1 MIHYKGARWYKCDF
15 HLHTPA
21 SLCFKDKTVTPEQ
34 WINRVKELHLNC
46 VAVTDHNT
54 GEWIDKV
61 KPIAQAE
68 GIVVFP
74 GVEIT
79 CDTSKIHLLILF
91 DTDKG
96 TQDVNDFLIRC
107 GINREDFAK
116 SEAHSMKTVLEI
128 AEMANAD
135 NAIVIPAHIDEYNGL
150 GTCASKDVIEKLFDL
165 EYINAVQFVHKDF
178 LQTGITV
185 PGNEELKAHINQYYN
200 NPRLEIGYDAIKK
213 GYDSVVKAKQKNI
226 SLLTFSDNPDLDEP
240 SKHGLSGI
248 GRVYSWIKMD
258 ENPDIEGLRQ
268 AFMFSDR
275 NANSFECE
283 TMPYSKPSLWIKSI
297 AIQNTTITKKDIVFN
312 IEFSP
317 SLTTI
322 IGGRGSG
329 KSSILRFLRGVF
341 DRNADINGL
350 EEILE
355 EQRNFFKLCDDDGIG
370 VLKADS
376 KIIVEFVR
384 DEILYRIIFVKGER
398 ERSIEK
404 YNAETDSFELVTDE
418 FFIDFFEFEQYSQK
432 QIFALAQKPNEL
444 RNRIDSAIPA
454 IADIQEERLQIESDL
469 NQKVATRKS
478 LTQSIVAKS
487 KLMTE
492 IRDLEN
498 KIRLLQQSGISELLK
513 NNQSLKRQYN
523 VLKTFFQKIRD
534 LQTELTKSVELYDN
548 LPTIKDELF
557 DESYRKEIRNVLD
570 VLIESITHQKE
581 VQQQVLNSIELA
593 IIQGKD
599 AIGKS
604 QFWADLKSNQQLFD
618 TKKNELEIK
627 GVTDLSDFAKYT
639 TLIEQKQKELI
650 EISQKESELAVINE
664 EINKLLD
671 LSLQK
676 RKLITEKR
684 SEFIRSFNSEK
695 IKINIKLFGDKKEF
709 VSRLRLILQRQTGFE
724 KGIDVLVKKIFNSPD
739 IENNLKSV
747 KNILLDIYKDSYAG
761 TEFDAHFINLIKGL
775 TQEQINNI
783 ELLYPEDE
791 IEMTYKI
798 TSGHFK
804 PLSVASAGQ
813 KTTAILTFIL
823 SFGTAPL
830 VLDQPE
836 DDLDNHLVYSL
847 IVDKI
852 KEIKQRRQV
861 IVVTHNANIPVNGDA
876 EYVISMSS
884 DTHNL
889 KIQAEGT
896 IERTNVKQEICEVM
910 EGGIDAFR
918 TRARR
923 YNKL

>member
-593 IIQGKD
+593 ITQGKD

-604 QFWADLKSNQQLFD
+604 QFWADLKNNQQLFD
-618 TKKNELEIK
+618 TKKNELETK

-724 KGIDVLVKKIFNSPD
+724 KGIDVLVN
-739 IENNLKSV
+739 KS
-747 KNILLDIYKDSYAG
+747 N
-761 TEFDAHFINLIKGL
+761 E
-775 TQEQINNI
+775 
-783 ELLYPEDE
+783 
-791 IEMTYKI
+791 
-798 TSGHFK
+798 
-804 PLSVASAGQ
+804 
-813 KTTAILTFIL
+813 
-823 SFGTAPL
+823 
-830 VLDQPE
+830 
-836 DDLDNHLVYSL
+836 
-847 IVDKI
+847 
-852 KEIKQRRQV
+852 
-861 IVVTHNANIPVNGDA
+861 TH
-876 EYVISMSS
+876 
-884 DTHNL
+884 
-889 KIQAEGT
+889 K
-896 IERTNVKQEICEVM
+896 
-910 EGGIDAFR
+910 
-918 TRARR
+918 
-923 YNKL
+923 

>member
-21 SLCFKDKTVTPEQ
+21 SLCFKDKTVTPGQ

-150 GTCASKDVIEKLFDL
+150 GTCASKYVIEKLFDL

-593 IIQGKD
+593 ITQGKN

-618 TKKNELEIK
+618 TKKNELETK

-724 KGIDVLVKKIFNSPD
+724 KGIDVLVNKIFNSPD

-761 TEFDAHFINLIKGL
+761 TEFDGHFINLIKGL

>member
-248 GRVYSWIKMD
+248 GRVYSWFKMD

-275 NANSFECE
+275 NVNSFECE

-297 AIQNTTITKKDIVFN
+297 AIQNTTITQKDIVFN

-593 IIQGKD
+593 ITQGKD

-618 TKKNELEIK
+618 TKKNELETK

-664 EINKLLD
+664 EINNLLD

-761 TEFDAHFINLIKGL
+761 TEFDGHFINLIKGL

>member
-1 MIHYKGARWYKCDF
+1 
-15 HLHTPA
+15 
-21 SLCFKDKTVTPEQ
+21 
-34 WINRVKELHLNC
+34 
-46 VAVTDHNT
+46 
-54 GEWIDKV
+54 
-61 KPIAQAE
+61 
-68 GIVVFP
+68 
-74 GVEIT
+74 
-79 CDTSKIHLLILF
+79 
-91 DTDKG
+91 
-96 TQDVNDFLIRC
+96 
-107 GINREDFAK
+107 
-116 SEAHSMKTVLEI
+116 
-128 AEMANAD
+128 
-135 NAIVIPAHIDEYNGL
+135 
-150 GTCASKDVIEKLFDL
+150 
-165 EYINAVQFVHKDF
+165 
-178 LQTGITV
+178 
-185 PGNEELKAHINQYYN
+185 
-200 NPRLEIGYDAIKK
+200 
-213 GYDSVVKAKQKNI
+213 
-226 SLLTFSDNPDLDEP
+226 
-240 SKHGLSGI
+240 
-248 GRVYSWIKMD
+248 MD

-593 IIQGKD
+593 ITQGKD

-604 QFWADLKSNQQLFD
+604 QFWADLKSNQQLFY
-618 TKKNELEIK
+618 TKKNELETK

-724 KGIDVLVKKIFNSPD
+724 KGIDVLVNKIFNSPN

-761 TEFDAHFINLIKGL
+761 TEFDGHFINLIKGL

-804 PLSVASAGQ
+804 HLSVASAGQ

>member
-185 PGNEELKAHINQYYN
+185 PGNEELKAHINKYYN

-418 FFIDFFEFEQYSQK
+418 FFIDFFELEQYSQK

-513 NNQSLKRQYN
+513 NK
-523 VLKTFFQKIRD
+523 VH
-534 LQTELTKSVELYDN
+534 
-548 LPTIKDELF
+548 PT
-557 DESYRKEIRNVLD
+557 
-570 VLIESITHQKE
+570 
-581 VQQQVLNSIELA
+581 
-593 IIQGKD
+593 
-599 AIGKS
+599 
-604 QFWADLKSNQQLFD
+604 
-618 TKKNELEIK
+618 
-627 GVTDLSDFAKYT
+627 
-639 TLIEQKQKELI
+639 
-650 EISQKESELAVINE
+650 
-664 EINKLLD
+664 
-671 LSLQK
+671 
-676 RKLITEKR
+676 
-684 SEFIRSFNSEK
+684 
-695 IKINIKLFGDKKEF
+695 
-709 VSRLRLILQRQTGFE
+709 
-724 KGIDVLVKKIFNSPD
+724 
-739 IENNLKSV
+739 
-747 KNILLDIYKDSYAG
+747 
-761 TEFDAHFINLIKGL
+761 
-775 TQEQINNI
+775 
-783 ELLYPEDE
+783 
-791 IEMTYKI
+791 
-798 TSGHFK
+798 
-804 PLSVASAGQ
+804 
-813 KTTAILTFIL
+813 
-823 SFGTAPL
+823 
-830 VLDQPE
+830 
-836 DDLDNHLVYSL
+836 
-847 IVDKI
+847 
-852 KEIKQRRQV
+852 
-861 IVVTHNANIPVNGDA
+861 NA
-876 EYVISMSS
+876 
-884 DTHNL
+884 
-889 KIQAEGT
+889 
-896 IERTNVKQEICEVM
+896 
-910 EGGIDAFR
+910 
-918 TRARR
+918 
-923 YNKL
+923 

>member
-96 TQDVNDFLIRC
+96 TQYVNDFLIRC

-370 VLKADS
+370 VLKTDS

-570 VLIESITHQKE
+570 VLIESISHQKV

-593 IIQGKD
+593 ITQGKD

-618 TKKNELEIK
+618 TKKNELETK

-709 VSRLRLILQRQTGFE
+709 VSCLRLILQRQTGFE
-724 KGIDVLVKKIFNSPD
+724 KGIDVLVNKIFNSPD

-761 TEFDAHFINLIKGL
+761 TEFDGHFINLIKGL

-830 VLDQPE
+830 ILDQPE

>member
-54 GEWIDKV
+54 GEWIEKV

-185 PGNEELKAHINQYYN
+185 PGNEELKAHINKYYN

-593 IIQGKD
+593 ITQGKD

-618 TKKNELEIK
+618 TKKNELETK

-724 KGIDVLVKKIFNSPD
+724 KGIDVLVNKIFNSPD

-747 KNILLDIYKDSYAG
+747 KNILLDIYKGSYAG
-761 TEFDAHFINLIKGL
+761 TEFDGHFINLIKGL

>member
-21 SLCFKDKTVTPEQ
+21 SLCFKDKTVTPER

-355 EQRNFFKLCDDDGIG
+355 EQRSFFKLCDDDGIG

-593 IIQGKD
+593 ITQGKD

-618 TKKNELEIK
+618 TKKNELETK

-761 TEFDAHFINLIKGL
+761 TEFDGHFINLIKGL

>member
-21 SLCFKDKTVTPEQ
+21 SLCFKDKTITPEQ
-34 WINRVKELHLNC
+34 WINRVKELHLDC

-68 GIVVFP
+68 GIVLFP

-79 CDTSKIHLLILF
+79 CDTSKIHLLIIF
-91 DTDKG
+91 DKDKG

-116 SEAHSMKTVLEI
+116 AEAHSMKTVLDI

-165 EYINAVQFVHKDF
+165 EYINAVQFVHKEF
-178 LQTGITV
+178 LQPGITV
-185 PGNEELKAHINQYYN
+185 PNNEELKVRINQYYN
-200 NPRLEIGYDAIKK
+200 NPRIEIGYEAIKN
-213 GYDSVVKAKQKNI
+213 GYDSVAKAKQKNI
-226 SLLTFSDNPDLDEP
+226 SLLTFSDNPDLEEP
-240 SKHGLSGI
+240 SKHGLSGV
-248 GRVYSWIKMD
+248 GKAFSWIKMD

-275 NANSFECE
+275 NANCFEYE
-283 TMPYSKPSLWIKSI
+283 TTPYSKPSLWIKSI
-297 AIQNTTITKKDIVFN
+297 AIQNTTITKKDKVVS

-341 DRNADINGL
+341 DRNSDINGL
-350 EEILE
+350 EEILK
-355 EQRNFFKLCDDDGIG
+355 EQLNFFKLCDNDGIG

-384 DEILYRIIFVKGER
+384 DEILYRITFVKSER
-398 ERSIEK
+398 ERTIEK
-404 YNAETDSFELVTDE
+404 YNPESDSFDPVTDE
-418 FFIDFFEFEQYSQK
+418 FFINFFEFEQYSQK

-454 IADIQEERLQIESDL
+454 IADIQEERLRIESDF
-469 NQKVATRKS
+469 NQKVATRKA
-478 LTQSIVAKS
+478 LAQSIVTKS

-492 IRDLEN
+492 IKDLEN
-498 KIRLLQQSGISELLK
+498 KIQLLQQSGISELLK
-513 NNQSLKRQYN
+513 NNQTLKNQYN
-523 VLKTFFQKIRD
+523 ALKEFFQKLRD
-534 LQTELTKSVELYDN
+534 FQTELSKSVKLYDN
-548 LPTIKDELF
+548 LPTIKEEQF
-557 DESYRKEIRNVLD
+557 DESYRNEIHNVLSD
-570 VLIESITHQKE
+570 IVDSITHQKE
-581 VQQQVLNSIELA
+581 VQQKILDSIELA
-593 IIQGKD
+593 INQGKD
-599 AIGKS
+599 VIGKS
-604 QFWADLKSNQQLFD
+604 QFWADFKSNQDLFNA
-618 TKKNELEIK
+618 KKNELETK

-639 TLIEQKQKELI
+639 TLIEQKQKELS
-650 EISQKESELAVINE
+650 EISQKERELTLVNE
-664 EINKLLD
+664 EIYNLLD

-684 SEFIRSFNSEK
+684 SDFIRSFNSEK

-709 VSRLRLILQRQTGFE
+709 VSRLRLILQRSTGFE
-724 KGIDVLVKKIFNSPD
+724 KGIDILINKIFSSPD
-739 IENNLKSV
+739 IENNLRSV
-747 KNILLDIYKDSYAG
+747 KNILLDIYKDSYTG
-761 TEFDAHFINLIKGL
+761 NEFDGHFINLIKGL

-852 KEIKQRRQV
+852 KEIKQKRQV

-896 IERTNVKQEICEVM
+896 IERTDVKQEICEVM